1 METQTDGPPVMLDA
15 STQCDIF
22 TCDAYCQFPRDVC
35 ESALADHTYFNRRT
49 PEPVLDNKQLDEN
62 QTVVEVHDVDSDV
75 EEDGYDSQVDL
86 FPELDDESEV
96 DKVLREDLGGHNDDV
111 MEVVV
116 LQGRLESSQS
126 QSEYEPSEDDSAS
139 QDEGCGSQ
147 SETGSKQRV
156 LIVYEEKLRE
166 LMQFCPRCGALV
178 ESENTT
184 EVKNEG
190 SQLSLHLKCMNNCE
204 YKWQS
209 QPPLA
214 DIKGAGNLL
223 FTAGIYFSGIPFA
236 KFESFSKLINLK
248 FFGKGTYFTLR
259 QQYVF
264 PVIKS
269 TWKEQQTEVLADL
282 KSRGGGGGG

>member
-1 METQTDGPPVMLDA
+1 METQTDGPPVMVDA

-22 TCDAYCQFPRDVC
+22 TCDAYCQFPRDVS

-49 PEPVLDNKQLDEN
+49 PEPVVKNKQLKEEN
-62 QTVVEVHDVDSDV
+62 ETVVEVQDVDSEV

-86 FPELDDESEV
+86 FPELNDESEV
-96 DKVLREDLGGHNDDV
+96 DNALGEDLGGHNDDV

-116 LQGRLESSQS
+116 SQGRESSQS
-126 QSEYEPSEDDSAS
+126 QSEYEPSEADSAS
-139 QDEGCGSQ
+139 QDEACGSQ

-166 LMQFCPRCGALV
+166 LMRFCPHCGALV
-178 ESENTT
+178 ESDNMV

-190 SQLSLHLKCMNNCE
+190 SQLSLRLKCMNNCE

-248 FFGKGTYFTLR
+248 FF
-259 QQYVF
+259 
-264 PVIKS
+264 
-269 TWKEQQTEVLADL
+269 WK
-282 KSRGGGGGG
+282 